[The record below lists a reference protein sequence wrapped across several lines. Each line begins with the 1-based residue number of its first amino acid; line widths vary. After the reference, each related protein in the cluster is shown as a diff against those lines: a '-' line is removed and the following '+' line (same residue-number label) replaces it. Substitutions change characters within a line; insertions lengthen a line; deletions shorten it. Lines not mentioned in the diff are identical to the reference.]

1 MSESIEKTIDISRIL
16 KSKMGTKAKFVPSFL
31 VSWLKKTVHEDE
43 VNRFLWESRH
53 LQGTEWLTE
62 CVKYLKM
69 NIQLE
74 GVENLP
80 DKKVKEA
87 KETKASLKP
96 QDSQDSDD
104 TKEPAEEEE
113 HEESLKEAIAKQAI
127 EDEAPLSSS
136 FTLRKILGGDIL
148 TAQVIRRQIWLIVLV
163 VFFIIIYISNR
174 YSIQQDMIE
183 IDQLQ
188 EELQNAKYKALSS
201 SSQITERS
209 RESNVLKMLQNNKD
223 SVLHI
228 ATQPPY
234 IINVPENE

>member
-1 MSESIEKTIDISRIL
+1 MKEKEIKEDQGA
-16 KSKMGTKAKFVPSFL
+16 KADSKTAETPASQELG
-31 VSWLKKTVHEDE
+31 KK
-43 VNRFLWESRH
+43 
-53 LQGTEWLTE
+53 
-62 CVKYLKM
+62 
-69 NIQLE
+69 
-74 GVENLP
+74 
-80 DKKVKEA
+80 A
-87 KETKASLKP
+87 KETKASQKP

-104 TKEPAEEEE
+104 PKEPAEGEE

>member
-1 MSESIEKTIDISRIL
+1 MKEKEIKEDQEA
-16 KSKMGTKAKFVPSFL
+16 KADSKTAETPAPQELGKKA
-31 VSWLKKTVHEDE
+31 
-43 VNRFLWESRH
+43 
-53 LQGTEWLTE
+53 
-62 CVKYLKM
+62 
-69 NIQLE
+69 
-74 GVENLP
+74 
-80 DKKVKEA
+80 KEA
-87 KETKASLKP
+87 KETKETKASQKP

-104 TKEPAEEEE
+104 SKEPAEEEE
-113 HEESLKEAIAKQAI
+113 HEESFKEAIAKQAI

-188 EELQNAKYKALSS
+188 EGLQNAKYKALSS

>member
-1 MSESIEKTIDISRIL
+1 MKEKEIKEDQEA
-16 KSKMGTKAKFVPSFL
+16 KADSKTAETPTPQELGKKA
-31 VSWLKKTVHEDE
+31 
-43 VNRFLWESRH
+43 
-53 LQGTEWLTE
+53 
-62 CVKYLKM
+62 
-69 NIQLE
+69 
-74 GVENLP
+74 
-80 DKKVKEA
+80 KEA
-87 KETKASLKP
+87 KETKASQKP

-104 TKEPAEEEE
+104 PKEPAE
-113 HEESLKEAIAKQAI
+113 AI

-148 TAQVIRRQIWLIVLV
+148 TAQVIRRQIWLVVLV

>member
-1 MSESIEKTIDISRIL
+1 MKEKEIKEDQEA
-16 KSKMGTKAKFVPSFL
+16 KADSKTAETPAPQEPGKKA
-31 VSWLKKTVHEDE
+31 
-43 VNRFLWESRH
+43 
-53 LQGTEWLTE
+53 
-62 CVKYLKM
+62 
-69 NIQLE
+69 
-74 GVENLP
+74 
-80 DKKVKEA
+80 KEA
-87 KETKASLKP
+87 KETKASQKP
-96 QDSQDSDD
+96 QDSQDSQDSDD
-104 TKEPAEEEE
+104 SKEPAEGEV